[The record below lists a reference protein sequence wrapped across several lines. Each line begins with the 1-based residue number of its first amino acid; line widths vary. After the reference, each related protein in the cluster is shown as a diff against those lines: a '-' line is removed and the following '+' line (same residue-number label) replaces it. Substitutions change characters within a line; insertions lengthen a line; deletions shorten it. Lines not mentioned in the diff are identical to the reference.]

1 MARAGVEGRVR
12 GRGWTTVGA
21 LFAAVVLVQAS
32 SIHFTKEP
40 KSQDALHGRSA
51 MLRCEV
57 SNPADVRYTWLHNG
71 QEVTDLERRFR
82 EGGNL
87 KFASIDR
94 QLDAGNFQCVARHI
108 TSGDE
113 IRSANASF
121 NIKWLESGGVTL
133 KEPTSEADIKSS
145 AAVTLRC
152 HIDGHPRPTCQWF
165 RDGIRLT
172 EKSHEIN
179 NKERTL
185 TLLSASPEDNGVYSC
200 CARNAAGQVCSHNNF
215 TLSIV
220 DKSFPRPLIIPEDQV
235 VMRNEEAIFHCR
247 FAAEPTPVVKWYH
260 ESELLTNKSRV
271 LLFSNGTLVITQ
283 VKNRSTGLYKCVAQ
297 GPRSPA
303 VTLQATLRLAEIENM
318 DPSTE
323 RVFPVSTVQHVSCRP
338 PRGHPEPEVWWERGG
353 ERIPSEGRVHQNGLG
368 LVFNPTN
375 GTDSGLYTCVAQNK
389 AGQRTHGLT
398 VTVAT
403 APEWVTKPEDSQLEE
418 GRPGY
423 LHCHTNATPEP
434 EVTWYRNYAPISS
447 EDGRYKLFPNG
458 TLRINSVEVYDAQL
472 YSCQSYTEGGTLRG
486 NARVVVLE
494 KLKFTPI
501 PQPLQCLELDKEL
514 SVQCS
519 AKGREAPTIHWTK
532 SDGSELPPHVE
543 QSGGTLHFSKVT
555 RSDAGNYTCR
565 ASNSLQGEIHAVVHL
580 MVAVY
585 IQFKVEPESTTVY
598 QGHTAV
604 LHCQATGDPEPY
616 IQWRIKDK
624 FLDLSRSRF
633 LKMPNG
639 SLVIEG
645 VSMEDT
651 GKYTCIAGNSCNIRS
666 TSADLYVVEKP
677 IQHPVEEDNKAPY
690 KMIQTIGLSVGAAVA
705 YIIVVLG
712 LMFYCKKRRH
722 AKRLQ
727 KSTEGEEPE
736 MECLNGGAPQ
746 QNGQTTAE
754 IQEEATFTTPGSSA
768 ACNKQHSSN
777 DKLHFPRTHLHTIT
791 TLGRGE
797 FGDVLLA
804 KAKGMEDK
812 ETETA
817 VLVKSLQTHD
827 EQLQLQF
834 RREADMFGKLNH
846 TNVVRLLGLCRE
858 AEPHYMILE
867 YVDLGDL
874 KQFLRISQS
883 EDDKRHPLSTKQKVS
898 ICTQVAE
905 GMEHLSNHRF
915 VHKDLAT
922 RNCLISAQQHVKV
935 SALSLSRDVY
945 KSEYYHHRHA
955 WIPLRWLPAESIFE
969 EDFSTK
975 TDVWSFGVLM
985 WEVFSLGDL
994 PYAKL
999 SDEDVLEGLKAGNL
1013 KLAAPEI
1020 CPSKVYKLMLRCWAA
1035 NPKERP
1041 SFSEMAG
1048 ALGELPL
1055 DSKVRPS
1062 SPESEDST
1070 RTVKLSS
1077 SQYILQLTRL
1087 EASESDRV
1095 PELLRASRSKLGG
1108 RLSAVVGQTR
1118 KSCPIFS

>member
-1 MARAGVEGRVR
+1 DLTMQGYTAGQETVEHPSVQL
-12 GRGWTTVGA
+12 
-21 LFAAVVLVQAS
+21 LFAL
-32 SIHFTKEP
+32 SIHFTREP

-71 QEVTDLERRFR
+71 QEVADSERRFH

-87 KFASIDR
+87 KFASVDR
-94 QLDAGNFQCVARHI
+94 QLDSGTFQCVAKHVS
-108 TSGDE
+108 SGDE

-133 KEPTSEADIKSS
+133 KEPESEADIKSS
-145 AAVTLRC
+145 VAVTLHC

-165 RDGIRLT
+165 RDGVRLT

-185 TLLSASPEDNGVYSC
+185 TLPSASPDDNGLYYC
-200 CARNAAGQVCSHNNF
+200 CARNAAGQVCSRNNF

-220 DKSFPRPLIIPEDQV
+220 DKSFPQPVIVPEDQV
-235 VMRNEEAIFHCR
+235 VLRNEEAIFHCQ
-247 FAAEPTPVVKWYH
+247 FAAEPPPTVEWYH
-260 ESELLTNKSRV
+260 ENDLITNKSRFF
-271 LLFSNGTLVITQ
+271 LFTNGTLLITQ
-283 VKNRSTGLYKCVAQ
+283 VKNRNTGLYKCVAQ
-297 GPRSPA
+297 GPRGPA
-303 VTLQATLRLAEIENM
+303 VTLQASLRLAEIEDM
-318 DPSTE
+318 APSME
-323 RVFPVSTVQHVSCRP
+323 RIFPVDTMQRVVCRP
-338 PRGHPEPEVWWERGG
+338 PRGHPKPEVWWEHGG
-353 ERIPSEGRVHQNGLG
+353 KRVPSEGRVHQDGLE
-368 LVFNPTN
+368 LVFSPTH
-375 GTDSGLYTCVAQNK
+375 GTDSGLYTCIANNK
-389 AGQRTHGLT
+389 AGQRRQGLM

-403 APEWVTKPEDSQLEE
+403 APQWVTKPEDSQLEE

-423 LHCHTNATPEP
+423 LHCHTSATPEP
-434 EVTWYRNYAPISS
+434 EVTWHRNYALIRP
-447 EDGRYKLFPNG
+447 ELFPNG

-472 YSCQSYTEGGTLRG
+472 YSCQSRTEGGTLRG
-486 NARVVVLE
+486 QARVMVLE
-494 KLKFTPI
+494 KLKFTPT

-519 AKGREAPTIHWTK
+519 AKGREAPTIRWTK
-532 SDGSELPPHVE
+532 SDGSEIPSHVD
-543 QSGGTLHFSKVT
+543 QNGGTLRFSKVT
-555 RSDAGNYTCR
+555 RGDAGNYTCV
-565 ASNSLQGEIHAVVHL
+565 ASNSLQGEIRATVHL

-585 IQFKVEPESTTVY
+585 ILFKLEPENTTVY

-624 FLDLSRSRF
+624 FLDPSRSRF
-633 LKMPNG
+633 HKMPNG
-639 SLVIEG
+639 SLVIED
-645 VSMEDT
+645 VSTEDT

-677 IQHPVEEDNKAPY
+677 VQQTVEEDDKAPY

-722 AKRLQ
+722 AKRMQ
-727 KSTEGEEPE
+727 KNTEGEEPE
-736 MECLNGGAPQ
+736 MECLNGGALQ
-746 QNGQTTAE
+746 ANGQTTAE
-754 IQEEATFTTPGSSA
+754 IQEEAAFTNPGSSA
-768 ACNKQHSSN
+768 ATSKQHGSN
-777 DKLHFPRTHLHTIT
+777 DKLHFPRSSLHTIT

-804 KAKGMEDK
+804 KAKGVEAS

-817 VLVKSLQTHD
+817 VLVKSLQTRD
-827 EQLQLQF
+827 EQLQLHF

-874 KQFLRISQS
+874 KQFLKISQS
-883 EDDKRHPLSTKQKVS
+883 EDEKRHSLSTKHKVS
-898 ICTQVAE
+898 ICTQVAQ

-922 RNCLISAQQHVKV
+922 RNCLISAQRHVKV

-945 KSEYYHHRHA
+945 KNEYYHFRQV
-955 WIPLRWLPAESIFE
+955 WIPLRWLPSESVFE

-985 WEVFSLGDL
+985 WEVFSKGDL
-994 PYAKL
+994 PYAKF
-999 SDEDVLEGLKAGNL
+999 SDDEVLEGLKAGKL
-1013 KLAAPEI
+1013 KLAAPEG
-1020 CPSKVYKLMLRCWAA
+1020 CPSKVYKLMWRCWAPS
-1035 NPKERP
+1035 PKERP
-1041 SFSEMAG
+1041 SFSEIVN
-1048 ALGELPL
+1048 ALGEVPF
-1055 DSKVRPS
+1055 DSKV
-1062 SPESEDST
+1062 
-1070 RTVKLSS
+1070 
-1077 SQYILQLTRL
+1077 
-1087 EASESDRV
+1087 
-1095 PELLRASRSKLGG
+1095 
-1108 RLSAVVGQTR
+1108 
-1118 KSCPIFS
+1118 